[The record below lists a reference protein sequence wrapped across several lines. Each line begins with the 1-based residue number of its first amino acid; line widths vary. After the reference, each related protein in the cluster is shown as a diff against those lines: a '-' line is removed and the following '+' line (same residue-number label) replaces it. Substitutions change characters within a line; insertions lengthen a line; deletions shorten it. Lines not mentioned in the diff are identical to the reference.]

1 MEIVILEYEHHFS
14 LTIDSSLINVT
25 AFMSSDSGVVSIGI
39 EAPRTLAVNREEIYK
54 LKKKNG
60 QE

>member
-1 MEIVILEYEHHFS
+1 
-14 LTIDSSLINVT
+14 
-25 AFMSSDSGVVSIGI
+25 MSSDSGVVSIGI